1 MAEKRQGRSAD
12 LIAEVLD
19 QLCACPP
26 EDPLVHRTP
35 HDMDMPSVAIL
46 ADVVEMLRSV
56 IYPGFFGPTDLRAE
70 TMHYHAGATLDR
82 VMRLLSE
89 QVKLGFCFQCAVER
103 PQERCQDCDR
113 KAREITQH
121 FVASL
126 PAIRNLLA
134 TDAQAAY
141 DGDPAAT
148 SPGETVYC
156 YPSMRAMTHHRIA
169 HELYKLGVPLIP
181 RIISEMSHS
190 ATGIDLHPGAQI
202 GPRFFM
208 DHGTGVVIGETTI
221 IGQNV
226 RLYQG
231 VTLGAK
237 SFPKD
242 ANGNP
247 IKGIPRHP
255 IVEDDVIIYAH
266 ATILG
271 RITVGK
277 GSVIG
282 GNMWV
287 TDSVPPGS
295 KVFQ

>member
-1 MAEKRQGRSAD
+1 MSDEKTPNGAALLD
-12 LIAEVLD
+12 TVVD
-19 QLCACPP
+19 QLCTCSTD
-26 EDPLVHRTP
+26 DPLVHHTP
-35 HDMDMPSVAIL
+35 HDMDMPSVAAL
-46 ADVVEMLRSV
+46 ADIMEMLRSV
-56 IYPGFFGPTDLRAE
+56 LYPGFFGPSELRAE
-70 TMHYHAGATLDR
+70 TMRFYTGSTLDR

-89 QVKLGFCFQCAVER
+89 QVKRGYCFQCVVQR
-103 PQERCQDCDR
+103 PPQQCMDCDNQ
-113 KAREITQH
+113 ARRITRE
-121 FVASL
+121 FMLRL
-126 PAIRNLLA
+126 PVIRNLLA

-156 YPSMRAMTHHRIA
+156 YPSMRAMTHHRVA
-169 HELYKLGVPLIP
+169 HELYRLGVPLIP

-208 DHGTGVVIGETTI
+208 DHGTGIVIGETTV
-221 IGQNV
+221 IGSNV

-247 IKGIPRHP
+247 IKNIPRHP
-255 IVEDDVIIYAH
+255 LVEDDVIIYAH

-271 RITVGK
+271 RITVGR

-287 TDSVPPGS
+287 TESVTPGS
-295 KVFQ
+295 RVFQ

>member
-1 MAEKRQGRSAD
+1 MSDNRDYVS
-12 LIAEVLD
+12 LIESVVEE
-19 QLCACPP
+19 LCTCATD
-26 EDPLVHRTP
+26 DPLVHRP
-35 HDMDMPSVAIL
+35 SHDVDMPSVDSL
-46 ADVVEMLRSV
+46 AQIMEMLRSV
-56 IYPGFFGPTDLRAE
+56 LFPGFFGPSELRAE
-70 TMHYHAGATLDR
+70 TMRFYTGSTLDR
-82 VMRLLSE
+82 VRRLLTE
-89 QVKLGFCFQCAVER
+89 QVKRGFCFHCVTTSP
-103 PQERCQDCDR
+103 PQACSDCEQR
-113 KAREITQH
+113 AQRITAQ
-121 FVASL
+121 FMLQL

-134 TDAQAAY
+134 TDAQAAF
-141 DGDPAAT
+141 DGDPAAS

-156 YPSMRAMTHHRIA
+156 YPSMRAMTHHRVA

-181 RIISEMSHS
+181 RIISEISHS
-190 ATGIDLHPGAQI
+190 LTGIDLHPGAQI

-208 DHGTGVVIGETTI
+208 DHGTGIVIGETTV

-242 ANGNP
+242 AHGNP
-247 IKGIPRHP
+247 IKGIARHP

-277 GSVIG
+277 GAVIG

-287 TDSVPPGS
+287 TDPVPPAS
-295 KVFQ
+295 RLFK

>member
-1 MAEKRQGRSAD
+1 MPDKELANSVL
-12 LIAEVLD
+12 LIEGVLD
-19 QLCACPP
+19 QLCSCGPD
-26 EDPLVHRTP
+26 DPLVHHTP
-35 HDMDMPSVAIL
+35 HDMDMPSVATL
-46 ADVVEMLRSV
+46 AEVVEMLRSV
-56 IYPGFFGPTDLRAE
+56 LFPGFFGPSELRSE
-70 TMHYHAGATLDR
+70 TMRFYTGSTLDR

-89 QVKLGFCFQCAVER
+89 QVKRGYCFQCVVER
-103 PQERCQDCDR
+103 PPQQCMDCE
-113 KAREITQH
+113 ARARRVTREFIGR
-121 FVASL
+121 L

-134 TDAQAAY
+134 TDAQAAF

-156 YPSMRAMTHHRIA
+156 YPSLLAMTHHRIA

-190 ATGIDLHPGAQI
+190 KTGIDLHPGAQI
-202 GPRFFM
+202 GPKFFM
-208 DHGTGVVIGETTI
+208 DHGTGIVIGETTV
-221 IGQNV
+221 IGTNV

-242 ANGNP
+242 AQGNP
-247 IKGIPRHP
+247 IKGIARHP
-255 IVEDDVIIYAH
+255 LVEDDVIIYAH

-287 TDSVPPGS
+287 TEEVPPGS
-295 KVFQ
+295 RVFQ